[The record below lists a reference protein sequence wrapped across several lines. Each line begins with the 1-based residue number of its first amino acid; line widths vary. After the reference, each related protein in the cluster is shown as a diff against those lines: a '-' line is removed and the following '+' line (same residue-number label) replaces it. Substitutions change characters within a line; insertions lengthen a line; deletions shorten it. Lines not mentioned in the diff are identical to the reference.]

1 MPTEFAALAR
11 EWRARFA
18 AGRRAFRWVEDRLD
32 NGYCAECRH
41 CCGPQPEGD
50 APYPM
55 PLLPSQRRPDLA
67 DDFYLLSPSV
77 ACLDQRGCKALT
89 PTGCRLERRR
99 RPPACNLFPLIINE
113 GALYFYQICPAVL
126 FADLDT
132 LLRIGEDAA
141 RDLPRL
147 YTPDELRA
155 ISTPLTPESLIHKC
169 ISLDIRI
176 YEQAENRARPG

>member
-1 MPTEFAALAR
+1 MPTELAALAR
-11 EWRARFA
+11 EWRARL
-18 AGRRAFRWVEDRLD
+18 AGKQYVFRWTEGRLD

-55 PLLPSQRRPDLA
+55 PLLPSQLRPDLA
-67 DDFYLLSPSV
+67 EDFHLLSPSV

-89 PTGCRLERRR
+89 PAGCRLARSQ
-99 RPPACNLFPLIINE
+99 RPPSCNLFPLILHE
-113 GALYFYQICPAVL
+113 GALYFYQACPAVL
-126 FADLDT
+126 FATLDD
-132 LLRIGEDAA
+132 LLRIGESAA

-155 ISTPLTPESLIHKC
+155 ISAPLAPETLVHKC
-169 ISLDIRI
+169 ISLDVRV
-176 YEQAENRARPG
+176 QGPDALRP